1 MVMRARLL
9 VITAAIVG
17 LAACSVVEDGKVE
30 RIQPP
35 YGLEDTR
42 PSTTTTIATTT
53 TEAATT
59 TSGLETTTTTVPPI
73 QTEDV
78 QLYFIVSGRL
88 TPVTKAL
95 PKPVAPLQL
104 MAALQEGEPEGDA
117 GKGLRTALP
126 AFPEILVETDT
137 TGIAYVQL
145 PEDFFFAMPVGDQR
159 LATGQIVVTLLTNLR
174 GVGQVTFNQAVPKA
188 SGELITP
195 GDPLTLADFDALMST
210 RGATTPTEVATT
222 SSTTTSLPPTSSSG
236 P

>member
-1 MVMRARLL
+1 MRARLL

-30 RIQPP
+30 RIRPP
-35 YGLEDTR
+35 YGLEDTL

-53 TEAATT
+53 TAAATT
-59 TSGLETTTTTVPPI
+59 TSGLETTTTQPQVV
-73 QTEDV
+73 TEDV
-78 QLYFIVSGRL
+78 QLYFIASGRL
-88 TPVTKAL
+88 KPVTKPL
-95 PKPVAPLQL
+95 PSPIVAVQL
-104 MAALQEGEPEGDA
+104 MAALQEGEPAGDL
-117 GKGLRTALP
+117 GTGLRTALP

>member
-1 MVMRARLL
+1 MRARLL

-35 YGLEDTR
+35 YGLEDTS

-95 PKPVAPLQL
+95 PSPVAPLQL

-137 TGIAYVQL
+137 TGLALIQL
-145 PEDFFFAMPVGDQR
+145 PDDFFTPIPVGDQR
-159 LATGQIVVTLLTNLR
+159 LAVGQIVVTVLTNIR
-174 GVGQVTFNQAVPKA
+174 GVGQVTFNQAVTTA
-188 SGELITP
+188 SGELVAA
-195 GDPLTLADFDALMST
+195 GDPLTLADFELLMST
-210 RGATTPTEVATT
+210 RGVATPTQSVTTTATTAASTT
-222 SSTTTSLPPTSSSG
+222 SIPGEP
-236 P
+236 